1 MVARFSS
8 AMLFGSLA
16 AAATTDAEDAL
27 ASITALVTHDVAAA
41 VVAARAAT
49 SSFESAYP
57 SADAARRLSSS
68 FGGYIGEEHW
78 TSKENCDG
86 DPYRIDYTRPFFDA
100 SGDCDGPYAVDGQTF
115 SAAGTC
121 TSESEF
127 EGKTYL
133 GADCEGY
140 VVDQWSG
147 DYTGMCAP
155 NVDGDFSYSYSF
167 SYNGLVHARRPH
179 GRLGPARD
187 AVDVGPRRVHGLE
200 GLLVVDRGQVVEQR
214 DRLVR
219 IHGHEHVARVGV
231 DGVALVAP
239 AQGRQ
244 ERRLVE
250 LVHFCEV
257 VDVAVVGRVPAG
269 GFGLVQRLV
278 LALGGGHLHRALLP
292 GVDGGELPDLGLRRH
307 PDLVRVGH
315 GGLRRLREQPAA
327 DREGSPRVCFMFQ
340 VQRR

>member
-1 MVARFSS
+1 
-8 AMLFGSLA
+8 MLFGSLA
-16 AAATTDAEDAL
+16 AAAATDAEDAL

-41 VVAARAAT
+41 VAAARAAT

-133 GADCEGY
+133 GAGCEGY

-167 SYNGLVHARRPH
+167 SYNDVDGMFRRSCAAPD
-179 GRLGPARD
+179 PAD
-187 AVDVGPRRVHGLE
+187 YLELTMYPFDGGDCGDEFSYPMKQLWNTALCQDQGGTAVQYRCDDDDGFHIAIFVGSSCDGEPFMTYGE
-200 GLLVVDRGQVVEQR
+200 GLFPYSGPTGECLSSGGMGFKVSCTPWFG
-214 DRLVR
+214 LL
-219 IHGHEHVARVGV
+219 
-231 DGVALVAP
+231 DGAASAAPAALALALASLVAT
-239 AQGRQ
+239 Q
-244 ERRLVE
+244 L
-250 LVHFCEV
+250 
-257 VDVAVVGRVPAG
+257 
-269 GFGLVQRLV
+269 
-278 LALGGGHLHRALLP
+278 
-292 GVDGGELPDLGLRRH
+292 
-307 PDLVRVGH
+307 
-315 GGLRRLREQPAA
+315 
-327 DREGSPRVCFMFQ
+327 
-340 VQRR
+340 